1 MTGALLRPPPSSPL
15 VTSAVF
21 SVLKGLFLGFSFL
34 LVWLLKF
41 HIWGKAHG
49 VCLSL
54 APSTSLQM
62 ARVHCF
68 WWLSNSPLCV
78 HIHLYCSAHS
88 SAVAENAAINV
99 GVHVSFQA
107 GVLYRMFIYFGMR
120 NIFICI
126 ILTTR
131 NVNDSLLCLNTK
143 KPSVISIKNK
153 NANVKRRGHWDT
165 GDKELINDF
174 SELWQEAAR
183 RWADRA
189 EKNTKSIW
197 KKKGKSVWPGC
208 PHWVMRTVT
217 KFFPTRPRRQKR
229 C

>member
-1 MTGALLRPPPSSPL
+1 MCT
-15 VTSAVF
+15 
-21 SVLKGLFLGFSFL
+21 
-34 LVWLLKF
+34 
-41 HIWGKAHG
+41 H
-49 VCLSL
+49 
-54 APSTSLQM
+54 
-62 ARVHCF
+62 
-68 WWLSNSPLCV
+68 
-78 HIHLYCSAHS
+78 HLYCSAHS

-174 SELWQEAAR
+174 SEL
-183 RWADRA
+183 
-189 EKNTKSIW
+189 
-197 KKKGKSVWPGC
+197 
-208 PHWVMRTVT
+208 
-217 KFFPTRPRRQKR
+217 
-229 C
+229 